1 MLNPFARPRKPIAP
15 PHKKRKRAGRGI
27 KSWRKRPSRVR
38 KPRAQLWWRLN
49 SARSGRRVWRVNLK
63 VAPLALKKP
72 CVSPPSKRCKSARW
86 YKPCLTAWSVNELRL
101 RRPVTAPMRSVLR
114 PMRRSVAPM
123 NNELWR
129 KKRRVERMLNE
140 SPPSR
145 HSRAL
150 MLLLRASANLWKML
164 RSSASSLWKPC
175 VVRMNCWSPQ
185 RLQPMRPASRVRN
198 LAKP

>member
-1 MLNPFARPRKPIAP
+1 MRNPFAPPRRLIAP
-15 PHKKRKRAGRGI
+15 PRKKRKRAGRGI
-27 KSWRKRPSRVR
+27 KSWRKKPSRVR

-72 CVSPPSKRCKSARW
+72 CALPPSKRCKSARW
-86 YKPCLTAWSVNELRL
+86 CKPCLIAWSVNALRW
-101 RRPVTAPMRSVLR
+101 RRPVTALMRSVLR

-129 KKRRVERMLNE
+129 KKRRVERMLNVW
-140 SPPSR
+140 PLSR
-145 HSRAL
+145 HSRAP
-150 MLLLRASANLWKML
+150 MLLLRASVNLWKML
-164 RSSASSLWKPC
+164 RSSASLLWKPC
-175 VVRMNCWSPQ
+175 AVRMNCWSPQ
-185 RLQPMRPASRVRN
+185 RLQPMRPASRARN